1 MKVYFPYEIVR
12 DEQKKLIS
20 DIAQAINE
28 NKVLFAHAPTG
39 LGKTVSAL
47 APAIAYALEQKK
59 KIFFITPKISQH
71 EIVLETI
78 NLMNEKFGLAIKAV
92 DLVGRRSMCIDPML
106 STIGY
111 SSGFYEACLK
121 KKKSKQCQFFTNTKG
136 YTIKQKNLARKRK
149 APLLKEFNKSHE
161 EIKEMC
167 YVHELCPYEIT
178 LELTRGADVIIG
190 DYFHLF
196 NDEIR
201 EGIIAQ
207 AGFGLGDVIAIIDE
221 AHNLGT
227 RLVDMLSCSI
237 DIRELEKSEKEAK
250 NTGSFDA
257 EFAIKDITK
266 EIERLGGVLSLQRSS
281 AVIPVEE
288 LDMLKKIGR
297 DASEKISLAATK
309 FIKKYDA
316 QGAFLLKVEYFIN
329 RLIREKEHTL
339 HVVERKNSLG
349 VSINPLDAAEISE
362 NILHKLSSAVLMSGT
377 LLPLQMHAD
386 ILGARKPMLKEYL
399 SPFPKENRLNLFV
412 DKTTTKYSD
421 RSNEQYKEIASE
433 INAVV
438 SKVPGN
444 TIVFFPSFE
453 LLEKISPH
461 LTTGRK
467 LLKQEREMKND
478 EKHKLIH
485 DFKLLGSSFGGVLL
499 AVSGGSIA
507 EGVDFPGEHLSC
519 AIIVGIPFAKVSIYT
534 DAMIRFFEQK
544 FGSGKGFEYAYT
556 APAISKAVQA
566 AGRVIRTETDKGVC
580 VFLDKRFSEEKYR
593 KFFPKDFVATKTMNS
608 GKNVGEFF

>member
-190 DYFHLF
+190 DYFH
-196 NDEIR
+196 
-201 EGIIAQ
+201 
-207 AGFGLGDVIAIIDE
+207 
-221 AHNLGT
+221 
-227 RLVDMLSCSI
+227 
-237 DIRELEKSEKEAK
+237 
-250 NTGSFDA
+250 
-257 EFAIKDITK
+257 
-266 EIERLGGVLSLQRSS
+266 
-281 AVIPVEE
+281 
-288 LDMLKKIGR
+288 
-297 DASEKISLAATK
+297 
-309 FIKKYDA
+309 
-316 QGAFLLKVEYFIN
+316 
-329 RLIREKEHTL
+329 
-339 HVVERKNSLG
+339 
-349 VSINPLDAAEISE
+349 
-362 NILHKLSSAVLMSGT
+362 
-377 LLPLQMHAD
+377 
-386 ILGARKPMLKEYL
+386 
-399 SPFPKENRLNLFV
+399 
-412 DKTTTKYSD
+412 
-421 RSNEQYKEIASE
+421 
-433 INAVV
+433 
-438 SKVPGN
+438 
-444 TIVFFPSFE
+444 
-453 LLEKISPH
+453 
-461 LTTGRK
+461 
-467 LLKQEREMKND
+467 
-478 EKHKLIH
+478 
-485 DFKLLGSSFGGVLL
+485 
-499 AVSGGSIA
+499 
-507 EGVDFPGEHLSC
+507 
-519 AIIVGIPFAKVSIYT
+519 
-534 DAMIRFFEQK
+534 
-544 FGSGKGFEYAYT
+544 
-556 APAISKAVQA
+556 
-566 AGRVIRTETDKGVC
+566 
-580 VFLDKRFSEEKYR
+580 
-593 KFFPKDFVATKTMNS
+593 
-608 GKNVGEFF
+608 

>member
-92 DLVGRRSMCIDPML
+92 DLVGRRSMCIDPRL

>member
-453 LLEKISPH
+453 LLEKISPY

-467 LLKQEREMKND
+467 MLKQEREMKND
-478 EKHKLIH
+478 DKHKLIH